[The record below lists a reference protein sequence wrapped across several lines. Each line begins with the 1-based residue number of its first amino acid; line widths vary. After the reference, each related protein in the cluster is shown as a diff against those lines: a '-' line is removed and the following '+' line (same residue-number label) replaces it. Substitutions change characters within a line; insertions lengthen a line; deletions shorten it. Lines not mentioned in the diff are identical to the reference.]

1 MPDHLDILIRDE
13 SRLDERA
20 GYMLEVI
27 AKALQ
32 AGPVTVRLSRPT
44 RSLDQNAKMWAMLA
58 DISSQVEWH
67 GVRLSPTD
75 WKNLVTASIFGIKM
89 LPGLDGGF
97 VALGKATSRMTK
109 RQLSDVI
116 EQLYAFGAEHDVTW
130 SGPDEKSHP

>member
-27 AKALQ
+27 AKALK
-32 AGPVTVRLSRPT
+32 AGPVSVRLSRPK

-67 GVRLSPTD
+67 GLKLSPTD
-75 WKNLVTASIFGIKM
+75 WKHLASASLHKQRVVPSMGGDGLVT
-89 LPGLDGGF
+89 
-97 VALGKATSRMTK
+97 LGKSTSRMTK
-109 RQLSDVI
+109 RELSDLI
-116 EQLYAFGAEHDVTW
+116 EVLYAFGAEHEVRW
-130 SGPDEKSHP
+130 SEREDA